1 VDVVQDLLAETGGW
15 GAHTS
20 VCGAQKTGPRG
31 VVDGWG
37 IVGRSSRG
45 HYGGL
50 DRSVER
56 IDQGGYAGVEQGDV

>member
-1 VDVVQDLLAETGGW
+1 
-15 GAHTS
+15 
-20 VCGAQKTGPRG
+20 VCRAQKTGPGG

-50 DRSVER
+50 NRSVER
-56 IDQGGYAGVEQGDV
+56 IDQRGHAGVEEGEV